1 MDTVGNANDYN
12 IEVSGNTF
20 SSEIVHE
27 TPIPFFVQ
35 IPELG
40 NDVNRH
46 LQEDFINNFNCVIE
60 TAETKLMENISYLT
74 KYYAIKYLTKSKK
87 HAPLQFLKVK
97 LKNGFQR
104 VALVDFAKHMWDK
117 WVLYN

>member
-1 MDTVGNANDYN
+1 MNYGLVTVSLDQTSILRILGL
-12 IEVSGNTF
+12 SPL
-20 SSEIVHE
+20 
-27 TPIPFFVQ
+27 PI
-35 IPELG
+35 L
-40 NDVNRH
+40 
-46 LQEDFINNFNCVIE
+46 L
-60 TAETKLMENISYLT
+60 L
-74 KYYAIKYLTKSKK
+74 KYGTKYLTKLKK